1 MQNPKRNTL
10 LLVDDSPESIE
21 ILRSLLGRKYRL
33 KVALTGAKALELA
46 PVAPKPDLILLD
58 ITMPDMNGYQVSKQL
73 KTNPLTKDI
82 PVIFVSA
89 LEEILDKVRAFEAG
103 GVDYIT
109 KPFEPEEVLARVR
122 THLQIQRLN
131 RSLREEITL
140 RQEAQA
146 ALQQINETLERRVH
160 ERTEELAAANLRL
173 KEEIKERISIAQTN
187 ERLLQQVRNLA
198 SYQQSMVEEERTRIA
213 RELHDE
219 FGQVLTGMKMETSWL
234 SKQIPDQD
242 TPVAKGLKRISHY
255 LDETIQL
262 VRRVAHELRP
272 GVLDELGLAAVLEW
286 LTQEYT
292 TRTGITCTLDL
303 QSKTSTFG
311 RDLDTAV
318 FRICQEALTNIARHA
333 QASQAKIILSETPSH
348 IEFSIHDNGKGI
360 TQEQIAGAKSFG
372 IMGMRER
379 VRIWDGEISFASQPN
394 QGTIVKVRIPYEFKE
409 R

>member
-1 MQNPKRNTL
+1 MQSPEKQTL
-10 LLVDDSPESIE
+10 LIVDDSPISIE
-21 ILRSLLGRKYRL
+21 ILRSLLERKYRL
-33 KVALTGAKALELA
+33 KVALNGAKALQLA
-46 PVAPKPDLILLD
+46 FAPKKPDLILLD
-58 ITMPDMNGYQVSKQL
+58 ITMPDMNGYQVSEQL
-73 KTNPLTKDI
+73 KANPMTRDI

-89 LEEILDKVRAFEAG
+89 LEETLDKVHAFEAG

-122 THLQIQRLN
+122 THLQIQSLN

-140 RQEAQA
+140 RQEAQS
-146 ALQQINETLERRVH
+146 ALQQINDTLEKRVQ
-160 ERTEELAAANLRL
+160 ERTEELAAANQRL
-173 KEEIKERISIAQTN
+173 QQEIKERINTAQVN

-242 TPVAKGLKRISHY
+242 TPVAQGLKRISHY

-272 GVLDELGLAAVLEW
+272 GVLDELGLLAALEW
-286 LTQEYT
+286 SVQEFAS
-292 TRTGITCTLDL
+292 RTGIHCKLDL
-303 QSKTSTFG
+303 QSEVSTFG
-311 RDLDTAV
+311 RDIDTTV

-333 QASQAKIILSETPSH
+333 QAGEAKITLNKTPTH
-348 IEFSIHDNGKGI
+348 IEFNVQDNGKGI
-360 TQEQIAGAKSFG
+360 TQEQITGAKSFG

-379 VRIWDGEISFASQPN
+379 VRIWDGEISFTSQPG
-394 QGTIVKVRIPYEFKE
+394 QGTTVQIRIPYNH
-409 R
+409 